1 MHGKYDLVKV
11 DYSTNEPEE
20 AEEPQEK
27 KKRQEPEVAS
37 RLSLAIQELLKLI
50 ADVRMMKE
58 GIIEMSYDTT
68 KAPLGEILSFS
79 PLSCNFSQANSRLNR
94 SKMATRR

>member
-11 DYSTNEPEE
+11 DYSANEPEE
-20 AEEPQEK
+20 AEEPQSK
-27 KKRQEPEVAS
+27 KKEPEVES

-68 KAPLGEILSFS
+68 KAPLGETVTFS
-79 PLSCNFSQANSRLNR
+79 PFDFKFA
-94 SKMATRR
+94 